1 MAAVS
6 TWDAVVVGAGAA
18 GIFAARELARGGAR
32 VLLAEMGHGLSAR
45 RCPRREAGGACR
57 RCVHCRLLSGWGG
70 AGAYS
75 DGKLSLSP
83 RVGGFLSEFV
93 PPGELAGLL
102 AYVDGV
108 YRAHGAPGRVHGREA
123 EGFAALAARA
133 RAAGLTLVENPVRHL
148 GTDLCRRVLGSL
160 YDEVS
165 RGAEV
170 RFGAA
175 CEGVELEGGRV
186 AGVRFG
192 GEVLRARAVVLAPG
206 RLGAGWMRGVAEAL
220 CLGTAPNPVDIGVRV
235 ECPAPVLAE
244 VTDALYEAKL
254 YYTAPTF
261 SDEVRTF
268 CMNPRGEVVHEVYDD
283 CLTVNGH
290 AWAEGRGGATNF
302 ALLVKTAF
310 TEPFDDP
317 IAYGRSVARLANLLA
332 GGVLVQRFADLE
344 AGRRSTPERIA
355 QARIA
360 PTLHDATPGDLAF
373 ALPHRHL
380 VDLTEMLHALDS
392 FCPGIAGP
400 DTLLYGAEVKF
411 YSNRLRLDAGLQ
423 TAVAGLYGAG
433 DGAGVSRGLMQASA
447 SGVWAARHA
456 LEELGA
462 GAAEAFG

>member
-6 TWDAVVVGAGAA
+6 AWDAVVVGAGAA

-32 VLLAEMGHGLSAR
+32 VLLAEMGEGLSAR

-57 RCVHCRLLSGWGG
+57 RCIQCRLLAGWGG

-83 RVGGFLSEFV
+83 RVGGFLSEYV
-93 PPGELAGLL
+93 PPAELAGLL

-108 YRAHGAPGRVHGREA
+108 YRAHGAPERVHGLA
-123 EGFAALAARA
+123 AASFAPLAARA
-133 RAAGLTLVENPVRHL
+133 RAAGLTLVENPVRHM

-160 YDEVS
+160 YEEVS
-165 RGAEV
+165 RAAEV

-175 CEGVELEGGRV
+175 CEGVEVKDGRA
-186 AGVRFG
+186 AGVRVG
-192 GEVLRARAVVLAPG
+192 GEVLRARTVVLAPG

-220 CLGTAPNPVDIGVRV
+220 GLGTAPNPVDIGVRV
-235 ECPAPVLAE
+235 ECPARVLAE
-244 VTDALYEAKL
+244 VTEALYEAKL
-254 YYTAPTF
+254 YYTSPTF
-261 SDEVRTF
+261 RDEVRTF

-290 AWAEGRGGATNF
+290 AWAEGRGDATNF

-355 QARIA
+355 QAGIA

-380 VDLTEMLHALDS
+380 VDLTETLRALDA
-392 FCPGIAGP
+392 FCPGVAGP

-411 YSNRLRLDAGLQ
+411 YSNRLRLDGGLQ
-423 TAVAGLYGAG
+423 TSVAGLYGAG
-433 DGAGVSRGLMQASA
+433 DGVGVSRGLMQASA

-456 LEELGA
+456 LAQGGGEP
-462 GAAEAFG
+462 